1 MFAAV
6 KGYRMTDTDVRIP
19 GDDAPEPATRRERV
33 RAAAY
38 EEIRSV
44 GRKLLATDGASGV
57 TLRAIAR
64 EMGMT
69 APALYRYY
77 DSREALLT
85 DMCACSFNELSDTI
99 EAACEAVSADD
110 PVAGIIAASR
120 AFRRWAHEHPAE
132 FAHLFGSPIPGLIG
146 EDTFPPHGADP
157 GNPAHMAG
165 LRFGGVFMRLFAALW
180 REQPFPVPAD
190 EEIEPAL
197 RAQLDLDLPGAAEMP
212 AGARLKFL
220 SAWVNLYGLVTMD
233 VFGHLGWALTDS
245 EPFFE
250 YELSQVCAKLGVDY
264 RPPDA

>member
-1 MFAAV
+1 
-6 KGYRMTDTDVRIP
+6 MTDIEVRTP
-19 GDDAPEPATRRERV
+19 GDDTPEPATRRERV

-38 EEIRSV
+38 DEIRSV

-85 DMCACSFNELSDTI
+85 DMCACSFNELSDNI
-99 EAACEAVSADD
+99 ESACEAVSTDD
-110 PVAGIIAASR
+110 PVAGIMAASR

-132 FAHLFGSPIPGLIG
+132 FAHLFGSPIPGVMG
-146 EDTFPPHGADP
+146 PQSHEPHGADP

-165 LRFGGVFMRLFAALW
+165 MRFGGLFMRLFIAWW
-180 REQPFPVPAD
+180 REQPFPVPAED
-190 EEIEPAL
+190 EIEPSL
-197 RAQLDLDLPGAAEMP
+197 RAQLHLDLPGAEAIP
-212 AGARLKFL
+212 PGARLKFL
-220 SAWVNLYGLVTMD
+220 SAWVSLYGLVTMD
-233 VFGHLGWALTDS
+233 VFGHLGWVLSDS

-250 YELSQVCAKLGVDY
+250 YELSQLCAKLGIDY
-264 RPPDA
+264 RPPEP

>member
-1 MFAAV
+1 
-6 KGYRMTDTDVRIP
+6 MTDTEVRTP

-38 EEIRSV
+38 DEIRSV

-99 EAACEAVSADD
+99 EAACEAVSTHD
-110 PVAGIIAASR
+110 PVAGIMAASR
-120 AFRRWAHEHPAE
+120 AFRRWAYEHPAE
-132 FAHLFGSPIPGLIG
+132 FAHLFGSPIPGFMG
-146 EDTFPPHGADP
+146 PQSHEPHGADL
-157 GNPAHMAG
+157 GNPAHVAG
-165 LRFGGVFMRLFAALW
+165 MRFGGLFMRLFVALW

-190 EEIEPAL
+190 DEIEPEL
-197 RAQLDLDLPGAAEMP
+197 RAQLDLDLPGAEEIP
-212 AGARLKFL
+212 PGARLKFL
-220 SAWVNLYGLVTMD
+220 SAWVSLYGLVTMD
-233 VFGHLGWALTDS
+233 VFGHLGWALSDT

-250 YELSQVCAKLGVDY
+250 YELSQLCAKLGIDY
-264 RPPDA
+264 SPPEA